1 MTKKMEEAQKRRA
14 LELLVKIS
22 SLRGDKQYEE
32 ALSRLEEAARLYP
45 GFLPILAEKGA
56 VLFESGRAEEA
67 IACFDQLLKSID
79 SPQVRQVRAICFN
92 QLLSECNRTL
102 AGNRENVGVLL
113 KRANILERLHR
124 FEEAV
129 RDYDAALAIRIDEV
143 ATLWNRRS
151 NALLDLDR
159 PEEALEGY
167 NRGLELLPSNA
178 SLLFNRGNVH
188 QKLAR
193 MKEAVADYDRAL
205 EFRPDLAEARMERS
219 HCRLAT
225 GDFERGF
232 REYESRW
239 ETAQLRHVRSGSLQ
253 PLWLGEENLSG
264 KTILLWAEQGYG
276 DTIQFMRYVPLVARA
291 AGATIL
297 RVPAVLASLAGSLD
311 CPVSIV
317 SMGDDLPEH
326 DFHCPLMSLPLALGG
341 RLETIPTEIPYLRA
355 PKERVEKWR
364 TRLGGPKRL
373 RVGLAWAGR
382 RREPANHTRDMRLE
396 MFLPLMRLEVD
407 LISLQ
412 KEVPEQ
418 DVDFLE
424 SMPRLARIGEEL
436 SDFADAAALIEN
448 LDMVL
453 SVDSAIAHLAGAL
466 GKPTWIV
473 LRHSGEWRWFLER
486 HDSPWY
492 PTARLFRQKSPGDWA
507 GVVADLVRE
516 VGSAAAC
523 GIDSL

>member
-1 MTKKMEEAQKRRA
+1 MEEEQKRRA

-22 SLRGDKQYEE
+22 SLRGEKRYEE
-32 ALSRLEEAARLYP
+32 ALSRLEEAAELYP
-45 GFLPILAEKGA
+45 NFLPILFEKGV
-56 VLFESGRAEEA
+56 VLFESGRTEEA
-67 IACFDQLLKSID
+67 IGCFEQILKSN
-79 SPQVRQVRAICFN
+79 SNPQVRKLRTICLN
-92 QLLSECNRTL
+92 HLLAECNRQL
-102 AGNRENVGVLL
+102 AENREDVEVLL
-113 KRANILERLHR
+113 KRAGVLDRLHL
-124 FEEAV
+124 FEDAV
-129 RDYDAALAIRIDEV
+129 RDYDAALAIRINEV

-159 PEEALEGY
+159 PEEALTGY
-167 NRGLELLPSNA
+167 NRALELLPRNA

-193 MKEAVADYDRAL
+193 LEEAVADYDSAL

-219 HCRLAT
+219 HCRLAM

-239 ETAQLRHVRSGSLQ
+239 ETAQLRHVQSGSSQ

-297 RVPAVLASLAGSLD
+297 RVPFALASLSKSLD

-317 SMGDDLPEH
+317 SMGDDLQDH
-326 DFHCPLMSLPLALGG
+326 AFHCPLLSLPLALGG
-341 RLETIPTEIPYLRA
+341 RLETIPAGIPYLRA
-355 PKERVEKWR
+355 QKEQVEKWR
-364 TRLGGPKRL
+364 IRLGGRKRP
-373 RVGLAWAGR
+373 RIGLAWAGR
-382 RREPANHTRDMRLE
+382 RREPVNHTRDMRLE
-396 MFLPLMRLEVD
+396 MFSPLMHLDVD
-407 LISLQ
+407 IISLQ

-418 DVDFLE
+418 DAAFLE
-424 SMPRLARIGEEL
+424 SMPRVARMGEEL

-448 LDMVL
+448 LDMVIC
-453 SVDSAIAHLAGAL
+453 VDSAIAHLAGAL

-492 PTARLFRQKSPGDWA
+492 PTARLFRQKAPGDWA
-507 GVVADLVRE
+507 GVVAELVCE
-516 VGSAAAC
+516 VENSAAC
-523 GIDSL
+523 EVDRL